1 MYLETTELLLI
12 PASRLRLQVARAS
25 RDDARLLEERSIE
38 RYSLVT
44 LSETER
50 HFARVVD
57 RVAHESVAAREDE
70 RLLDAGR
77 VVADDVDD
85 QLDVARVLDFSEE
98 KMDSIKVINES
109 MRLETARFY
118 TPKLLVDRLHFN
130 VVERQEGFGFD
141 TLLLHVLNAVLGRL
155 LTVTRD
161 GVHVLAEHFRD
172 GHLVLL
178 VTRLAQVNQAT
189 ILQAPQL
196 TCAIIIRVDVQS

>member
-1 MYLETTELLLI
+1 MYLKTTELLLI

-57 RVAHESVAAREDE
+57 GVAHESVAAREDE

-85 QLDVARVLDFSEE
+85 QLDVARVLAFSEE
-98 KMDSIKVINES
+98 
-109 MRLETARFY
+109 R
-118 TPKLLVDRLHFN
+118 
-130 VVERQEGFGFD
+130 
-141 TLLLHVLNAVLGRL
+141 
-155 LTVTRD
+155 
-161 GVHVLAEHFRD
+161 
-172 GHLVLL
+172 
-178 VTRLAQVNQAT
+178 
-189 ILQAPQL
+189 
-196 TCAIIIRVDVQS
+196 